1 MLYCDKISV
10 VVNVRTIFNS
20 SFPSRAVDYKLGSI
34 KVRSVEGGRRHFHFS
49 VCVCADLTTIYT
61 SKYNVR
67 IETRNEN
74 GLVVFYIK
82 EKKK

>member
-34 KVRSVEGGRRHFHFS
+34 KVRSVEEEDIFISAFAF
-49 VCVCADLTTIYT
+49 VLT
-61 SKYNVR
+61 
-67 IETRNEN
+67 
-74 GLVVFYIK
+74 
-82 EKKK
+82 